1 MAAATF
7 TFSAQ
12 IPAPMSELFDIL
24 TDAARIPTW
33 LPQCHAA
40 SSDGPLRKKSRLTLE
55 YGRRTVTVV
64 ISEFTAPTSLAW
76 TEQKPRHGA
85 QLFFQLAFGGGTTTL
100 TVKEVWPA
108 TGIRGLW
115 GKLFG
120 RRNAKRRFDGMVQ
133 NLRKIATA

>member
-7 TFSAQ
+7 TFSATV
-12 IPAPMSELFDIL
+12 PCPMSELFDIL
-24 TDAARIPTW
+24 TDPARIPTW

-40 SSDGPLRKKSRLTLE
+40 TADGPLRKKSRLTLE
-55 YGRRTVTVV
+55 FGRRTVEVT
-64 ISEFTAPTSLAW
+64 ITEFTAPTSLGW
-76 TEQKPRHGA
+76 TEKKPRNGA
-85 QLFFQLAFGGGTTTL
+85 QLFFQLDFGGGTTTL